1 MYKIV
6 SKYIKD
12 LSFEISGAKTYF
24 LLQKDIK
31 DFLVNF
37 DIQSKKINQNV
48 IEIDTTLY
56 LVSKKNNKISPISI
70 CFSTLVNFEEKLEK
84 SQMEKIILV
93 EVPKTVY
100 PEIRNTLIF
109 LFEKSGFKDVNLEKE
124 IDFEKLYLSKKSQ

>member
-48 IEIDTTLY
+48 KYFLTCLFLNLIVITGIYMGMKDIDFILRVTLDR
-56 LVSKKNNKISPISI
+56 V
-70 CFSTLVNFEEKLEK
+70 
-84 SQMEKIILV
+84 
-93 EVPKTVY
+93 
-100 PEIRNTLIF
+100 
-109 LFEKSGFKDVNLEKE
+109 LFQTSGF
-124 IDFEKLYLSKKSQ
+124 YLILFFV